1 VAEDFGVIVTLDPKP
16 MPGDWNGAGAHTNY
30 STEAMRKEGGI
41 KVIEA
46 AIEKLGKS
54 HAAHIRAYDPKNGR
68 DNERRLTGHHE
79 TSSIHDFS
87 AGVANR
93 GASIR
98 IPRHVGE
105 EGKGYLEDR
114 RPSSNCDPYRV
125 TEMIVRTTVLDE
137 VHK

>member
-1 VAEDFGVIVTLDPKP
+1 MFYISLHVNFDSLTLYGKL
-16 MPGDWNGAGAHTNY
+16 ALLAC
-30 STEAMRKEGGI
+30 R
-41 KVIEA
+41 VIEA
-46 AIEKLGKS
+46 AIEKLGKN

-114 RPSSNCDPYRV
+114 RPASNCDPYRV
-125 TEMIVRTTVLDE
+125 TEMIVRTTVLNE